1 MWAQSRS
8 EVDVAPITYQMQGT
22 KEVVAK
28 LDALGVDTQ
37 HAILRAVET
46 AIRDVAGHADE
57 MVPEDTGQLRASQ
70 DIVDP
75 QRRGNQVE
83 ASISYGGPSAP
94 YALVQHENFDLWHP
108 PRPPGNS
115 RGRTGMGPTEP
126 GDRTNGGP
134 KYLEYPFTQET
145 QSYPEGFKHRL
156 IAAGMDI
163 LRPGN

>member
-1 MWAQSRS
+1 MAFNYRL
-8 EVDVAPITYQMQGT
+8 EGT
-22 KEVVAK
+22 KDVISQLNAM
-28 LDALGVDTQ
+28 GVDTQ

-46 AIRDVAGHADE
+46 AIRKVGADADE

-75 QRRGNQVE
+75 RRLGNQVE

-94 YALVQHENFDLWHP
+94 YALIQHENRDLWHP

-115 RGRTGMGPTEP
+115 RGRTGTGPTTP
-126 GDRTNGGP
+126 GNRTNGGP
-134 KYLEYPFTQET
+134 KYLEFPFIQET
-145 QSYPEGFKHRL
+145 QTYPEGFRQRL